1 MIQLINSEFPR
12 YAQDVQLF
20 SFYETLETWAGSSRM
35 IVNQQSATLGY
46 VNEQRMPLNKNHRG
60 VCKFEKPTDRDF
72 ITLRNA
78 LSQTVDSILKEG

>member
-1 MIQLINSEFPR
+1 
-12 YAQDVQLF
+12 
-20 SFYETLETWAGSSRM
+20 M

-72 ITLRNA
+72 ITLRNV